1 MLIFSLFDIRCCRKV
16 NHWKVILR
24 FLQPLLELDQCS
36 VNILVDVI
44 IAGVLNHQHS
54 SSRHRKRKTGA
65 ETVESV
71 ATICVVSGCCQLLTI
86 CSTTSSS
93 RSSCSPS
100 SWSLIS
106 RETTLNHAAQTTLS
120 VWRHCPGEKWTKL
133 SEQWCVIKIRN
144 YQTREDCGQGKFLTK
159 RNLLI
164 LQNNHSI
171 ENKAI

>member
-1 MLIFSLFDIRCCRKV
+1 MLIFSLFMILDIVGKSIIEKSFFASC
-16 NHWKVILR
+16 NL
-24 FLQPLLELDQCS
+24 LLELDQCS

-86 CSTTSSS
+86 CSTNISS

-106 RETTLNHAAQTTLS
+106 RETTQSIMQLKLRSQ
-120 VWRHCPGEKWTKL
+120 PGDNVQER
-133 SEQWCVIKIRN
+133 SEQR
-144 YQTREDCGQGKFLTK
+144 Y
-159 RNLLI
+159 
-164 LQNNHSI
+164 QNNDVSSKLGI
-171 ENKAI
+171 IKLGKIAGKVSS